1 MSDLKNILTDLKNKK
16 YAPIYFLHGDEPF
29 FIDQIS
35 DYIED
40 NVLDESE
47 KGFNQMVLYGK
58 DVKVE
63 EIVEAAKRFPMM
75 AEYQVI
81 IIKEAQHLAS
91 KMAQMESYMANPS
104 SSTILVFNY
113 KYKKPDGRT
122 KVFKNIKKNGL
133 VFESKPIYDDRM
145 PAWITSHLK
154 DRGYS
159 IDPKATQM
167 LVEFIG
173 NDLSR
178 VSNELDKLT
187 IVHKKELPITPQV
200 IEENIGFSKDFNN
213 FELRKAIGSRDTV
226 KVHRIINYFAEN
238 PKDNP
243 IVLTTAQLHSF
254 FVQLLK
260 VHGLNDRSPK
270 NVARAVGIN
279 PFFVNELM
287 VAVRNYPMKYC
298 SRAIKLILEMDVKSK
313 GVGAHQLSQ
322 ADLLKETMVKIMAA

>member
-1 MSDLKNILTDLKNKK
+1 MTDLKNILADIKNKK
-16 YAPIYFLHGDEPF
+16 YAPVYFLHGDEPY

-35 DYIED
+35 DYIEK
-40 NVLDESE
+40 NVLNESE

-63 EIVEAAKRFPMM
+63 EIIESAKRFPMM
-75 AEYQVI
+75 AEHQVI
-81 IIKEAQHLAS
+81 IVKEAQHLAS
-91 KMAQMESYMANPS
+91 KMSQMESYMANPS
-104 SSTILVFNY
+104 TTTILVFNY

-122 KVFKNIKKNGL
+122 KVFKNIKKNGV
-133 VFESKPIYDDRM
+133 VFESKVIYEDRM
-145 PAWITSHLK
+145 PSWITSHLK
-154 DRGYS
+154 VKGYS

-178 VSNELDKLT
+178 VSNELQKLT
-187 IVHKKELPITPQV
+187 IVHDKSIPITPQV

-213 FELRKAIGSRDTV
+213 FELRKAIGARDVV

-243 IVLTTAQLHSF
+243 IVLTTAQLYSYF
-254 FVQLLK
+254 IQLLK
-260 VHGLNDRSPK
+260 IHALNDRSPR
-270 NVARAVGIN
+270 NVANAVGVN
-279 PFFVNELM
+279 SFFVNELL

-298 SRAIKLILEMDVKSK
+298 SRAIKLIREMDVKSK
-313 GVGAHQLSQ
+313 GVGANQLPQ
-322 ADLLKETMVKIMAA
+322 ADLLKEAMVKIMAV

>member
-1 MSDLKNILTDLKNKK
+1 MSDLKKILTDIKNKK
-16 YAPIYFLHGDEPF
+16 YAPVYFLHGDEPY

-47 KGFNQMVLYGK
+47 KGFNQTVVYGK

-63 EIVEAAKRFPMM
+63 EIMESAKRFPMM
-75 AEYQVI
+75 ADHQVI
-81 IIKEAQHLAS
+81 IVKEAQHLAS
-91 KMAQMESYMANPS
+91 KMALMESYMAHPS
-104 SSTILVFNY
+104 PSTILVFNY

-122 KVFKNIKKNGL
+122 KVFKNIKKNGV
-133 VFESKPIYDDRM
+133 VFESKVVYDNQM
-145 PAWITSHLK
+145 PNWITSHLK
-154 DRGYS
+154 DRGYT
-159 IDPKATQM
+159 IEPKATQM

-187 IVHKKELPITPQV
+187 IVHDKSMPITPHA

-213 FELRKAIGSRDTV
+213 FELRKALGTRDSV
-226 KVHRIINYFAEN
+226 NVHRIINYFAEN

-243 IVLTTAQLHSF
+243 IVLTTAQLYSF

-260 VHGLNDRSPK
+260 VHALTDRSPRS
-270 NVARAVGIN
+270 VAQAAGIN
-279 PFFVNELM
+279 PFFVNEVL

-298 SRAIKLILEMDVKSK
+298 SRAIKLIRELDLKSK
-313 GVGAHQLSQ
+313 GVGAHQQSH